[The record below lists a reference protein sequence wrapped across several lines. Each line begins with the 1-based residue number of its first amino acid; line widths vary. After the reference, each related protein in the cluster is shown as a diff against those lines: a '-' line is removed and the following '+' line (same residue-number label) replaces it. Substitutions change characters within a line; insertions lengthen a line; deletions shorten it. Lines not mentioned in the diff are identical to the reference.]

1 MKKLITVVTLI
12 LLFSL
17 PARAQQQT
25 EYGTANHVTFGYTTQ
40 TGDFGPNGF
49 EAGLDYRLTKYLA
62 LVGEG
67 SFLWKKNRVNNVRT
81 NLIPG
86 GGVTDIRVSNNAQNF
101 LFGPRVFFPRA
112 FREPKVVPFA
122 HLLFGVS
129 RQSTGINLAL
139 QEGEIGSSVDTNWSW
154 TLGGGVDYWFNKKW
168 AVRGKIDL
176 LRTHFLDE
184 GQSKARFTVAV
195 GYNFDFRR

>member
-17 PARAQQQT
+17 PARAQQPT
-25 EYGTANHVTFGYTTQ
+25 EYGTENHFTFGYTTQ
-40 TGDFGPNGF
+40 TGDFNPNGF
-49 EAGLDYRLTKYLA
+49 EVGLDYRLREYLA

-67 SFLWKKNRVNNVRT
+67 SFLWKRTRVNNVQT
-81 NLIPG
+81 NLVPTG
-86 GGVTDIRVSNNAQNF
+86 ATDLNVSNNAQNF
-101 LFGPRVFFPRA
+101 QFGPRFFFPRA
-112 FREPKVVPFA
+112 FRQPHLVPFA

-129 RQSTGINLAL
+129 RQSTGINLAF
-139 QEGEIGSSVDTNWSW
+139 QQGQIGSSVDTDWSW
-154 TLGGGVDYWFNKKW
+154 ALGGGVDYWFNKQW

-176 LRTHFLDE
+176 LRTHFADT
-184 GQSKARFTVAV
+184 GQSKARFTVGI